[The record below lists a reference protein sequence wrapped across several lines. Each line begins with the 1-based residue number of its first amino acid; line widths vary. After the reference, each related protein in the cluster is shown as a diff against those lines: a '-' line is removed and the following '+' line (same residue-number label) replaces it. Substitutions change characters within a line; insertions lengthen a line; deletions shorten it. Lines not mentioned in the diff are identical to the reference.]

1 MDMTTSTQHDQRFL
15 ASTHE
20 VTNVSRE
27 LVDYNLYREDRA
39 LMEAVRR
46 EGAAWADDALA
57 QFARDGGL
65 QVIKVDPVRADSVA
79 RLGWSKLVEKKTVSP
94 EDLDANYIR
103 RSDAEIFFK
112 APNS

>member
-1 MDMTTSTQHDQRFL
+1 MDMTTSTQQDQRFL

-57 QFARDGGL
+57 EFGAFVG
-65 QVIKVDPVRADSVA
+65 RAEYLE
-79 RLGWSKLVEKKTVSP
+79 LGAL
-94 EDLDANYIR
+94 ANK
-103 RSDAEIFFK
+103 F
-112 APNS
+112 P